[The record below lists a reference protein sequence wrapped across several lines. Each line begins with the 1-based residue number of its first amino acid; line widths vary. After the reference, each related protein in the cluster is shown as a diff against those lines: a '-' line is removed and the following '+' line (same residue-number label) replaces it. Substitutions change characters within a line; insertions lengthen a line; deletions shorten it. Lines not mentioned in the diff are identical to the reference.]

1 MVEIINLKI
10 AYNNKTVVDNFNLN
24 VKKGEK
30 IIIKG
35 ISGSG
40 KSSILKALLGFIIP
54 ESGDIFIE
62 GERLNSKNVT
72 NLRRKFAYIS
82 QGIELRNEKIS
93 DLISEIFRFK
103 HNKNKQI
110 NLINLDSML
119 SFFNLSIE
127 IKDKNLEE
135 LSGGEKQRIG
145 IVIAILLDKEIY
157 ILDEITSALDSDL
170 KKKSVEYFLK
180 SNKTVIIVSHDSEW
194 SELGIARE
202 VKI

>member
-54 ESGDIFIE
+54 ESGDIFIV
-62 GERLNSKNVT
+62 GERLNSKTVT
-72 NLRRKFAYIS
+72 NLRGKFTCIS

-110 NLINLDSML
+110 NLINLDLML

-194 SELGIARE
+194 CELGIAKV